1 MKNKKIIKEVKLSY
15 TDKTY
20 KLGPFVD
27 FIAELEV
34 PSYDY
39 EAIVHKVKES
49 YPDFENIKIMSFKHD

>member
-1 MKNKKIIKEVKLSY
+1 MKNKKIIKEVKLYY

-39 EAIVHKVKES
+39 EAIVHKVKEV
-49 YPDFENIKIMSFKHD
+49 YQDFENIKIMSFRHG

>member
-1 MKNKKIIKEVKLSY
+1 MKKNKIIKEVKLTY

-39 EAIVHKVKES
+39 EAIVHKIKEA